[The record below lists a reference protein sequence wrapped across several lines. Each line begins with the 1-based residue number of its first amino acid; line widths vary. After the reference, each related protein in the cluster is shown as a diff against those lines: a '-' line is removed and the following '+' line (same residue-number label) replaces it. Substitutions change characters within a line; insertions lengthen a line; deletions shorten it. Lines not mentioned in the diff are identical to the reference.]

1 MMLGYPHGT
10 TTGCSCPAT
19 QPHKEPHTQHD
30 VSHHHSTQTHAAQR
44 KHRVTAA
51 SRDFS
56 TGEGNKD
63 ASRRYLFEAETQS
76 FKLKDAEL
84 LNIKP
89 TELLRHLG
97 AATSKLKL
105 KEVNSS
111 SLIQEPWDFLLDPSL
126 DHFLKLSNPL
136 DIPDRLRQIIPIT
149 STSEFE

>member
-1 MMLGYPHGT
+1 MLSSFYPQSSDFLEIWRFLTEHTIILNYYDARLSKGT

-89 TELLRHLG
+89 TELSRHL
-97 AATSKLKL
+97 K
-105 KEVNSS
+105 SS
-111 SLIQEPWDFLLDPSL
+111 YQ
-126 DHFLKLSNPL
+126 
-136 DIPDRLRQIIPIT
+136 
-149 STSEFE
+149 